1 MTTTQWIIGLVV
13 AFLGGGLA
21 GAILN
26 NIVTH
31 YKNRIQPI
39 GYSLD
44 IIDIFQ
50 KGEEYPKLAELTVV
64 EHPLGFGERR
74 PVKNLSVARITITNQ
89 GNRDYEQFEFGITM
103 GGDNKSSDVR
113 FQGPDRHHEIRI
125 KLPGFDI
132 NEEPKKPV
140 TAIDFWMKPF
150 NRRDT
155 YEVDIYF
162 TFEKDKGGFEF
173 GSSHA
178 VRFVEKGTA
187 KVMAKEIA
195 KQVVKEIAR
204 KSLPRF

>member
-1 MTTTQWIIGLVV
+1 MTTTQWIIGLVI

-39 GYSLD
+39 VYSLD

-50 KGEEYPKLAELTVV
+50 KGEDYPKLAELTVV

-74 PVKNLSVARITITNQ
+74 PVKNFSVARITITNQ
-89 GNRDYEQFEFGITM
+89 GNKDYDDFGFGITM
-103 GGDNKSSDVR
+103 GGDNKSSDIR
-113 FQGPDRHHEIRI
+113 FQGADRHHEIRI
-125 KLPGFDI
+125 SLPGFDI

-140 TAIDFWMKPF
+140 TAIDFSMKPF

-155 YEVDIYF
+155 YEVDVYF
-162 TFEKDKGGFEF
+162 TFEEDKGEF
-173 GSSHA
+173 TFSSPHP
-178 VRFVEKGTA
+178 VRFVEKGATSE
-187 KVMAKEIA
+187 MAKEIT
-195 KQVVKEIAR
+195 KRVIKEVAR
-204 KSLPRF
+204 KSFPV